1 MSSMEFAGRVALVTG
16 GSRGIGRA
24 CVELLAERGAA
35 VAVNFRSN
43 EALAREVVDQIV
55 QSGRRAIAIQADVTD
70 RTAVQ
75 QMIERIESELGPVD
89 LLVNNAGIFHFVP
102 HTETTLEIWNE
113 TLSVNLTGVFL
124 VTWAVKQRMIERGFG
139 RIVNMSSISA
149 LRPRM
154 NAIAYA
160 TAKAGLTGF
169 TKSAAEALAPHGIRV
184 NAVAP
189 GLIETEI
196 LEGVP
201 QETID
206 ALVNATPIRR
216 IGQPE
221 DIAEIVRFLLSDESR
236 FMTGQTV
243 VASGGRVML
252 P

>member
-1 MSSMEFAGRVALVTG
+1 M
-16 GSRGIGRA
+16 
-24 CVELLAERGAA
+24 LAEQGADI
-35 VAVNFRSN
+35 AVNFREN
-43 EALAREVVDQIV
+43 VAAATDVVDQVI
-55 QSGRRAIAIQADVTD
+55 QSGRRAIAVQADVTD
-70 RTAVQ
+70 EVSVQ
-75 QMIERIESELGPVD
+75 QMVNRVESELGPVD

-102 HTETTLEIWNE
+102 HSETTIEIWNE
-113 TLSVNLTGVFL
+113 TLSINLTGVFL
-124 VTWAVKQRMIERGFG
+124 VTWAVKQRMIDRGFG

-169 TKSAAEALAPHGIRV
+169 TRSTAEALAPYGLRI

-189 GLIETEI
+189 GLIDTEI
-196 LEGVP
+196 LDGVP

-206 ALVNATPIRR
+206 SIVAATPLQR
-216 IGQPE
+216 IGRPD
-221 DIAEIVRFLLSDESR
+221 DIAEVVRFLLSEESR
-236 FMTGQTV
+236 FITGQTL